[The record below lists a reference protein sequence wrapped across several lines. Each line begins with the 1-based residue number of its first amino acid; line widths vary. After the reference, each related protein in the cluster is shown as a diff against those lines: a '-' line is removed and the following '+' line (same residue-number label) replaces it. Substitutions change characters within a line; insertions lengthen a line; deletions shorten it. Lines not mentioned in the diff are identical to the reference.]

1 MKQILIIIV
10 SILLSLTTF
19 ANNIDNNK
27 IKNESKTKITQ
38 NTELAIANVA
48 SSVVNFN
55 VIPSDMQQIDC
66 TLTITVTIGNDI
78 VGSVS
83 ASLSITGPCDEVI
96 ANADALF
103 QNVLDLAKKKWDEL

>member
-19 ANNIDNNK
+19 ANNIDNK

-48 SSVVNFN
+48 SSVVKYN

-83 ASLSITGPCDEVI
+83 ASLSITGPCD
-96 ANADALF
+96 
-103 QNVLDLAKKKWDEL
+103 